1 MYAYLILG
9 AIYSHKKEQLS
20 QTETGN
26 QVGMDGVEIGFESGK
41 RDEGDKGEKEEDDR
55 YRAAHVSYSV

>member
-1 MYAYLILG
+1 MYAYLVLG

-20 QTETGN
+20 QTETDN

-41 RDEGDKGEKEEDDR
+41 RDEGDEGEKEEEDR
-55 YRAAHVSYSV
+55 